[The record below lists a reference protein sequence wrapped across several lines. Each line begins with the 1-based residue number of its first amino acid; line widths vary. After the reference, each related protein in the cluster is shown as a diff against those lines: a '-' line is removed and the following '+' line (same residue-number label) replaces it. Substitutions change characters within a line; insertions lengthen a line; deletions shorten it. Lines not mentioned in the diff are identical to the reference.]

1 MYVDYFSLPF
11 ESPIGLLQL
20 RATDQDITHIVY
32 MEETTD
38 SEFEPIRGHPLI
50 ECCKTQLEEYFA
62 GRRQRFD
69 IPLAAVGTPFQQRVW
84 AQLSA
89 IPYGTTCSYSA
100 IAARLQQPTAARAVG
115 MANSRNPIA
124 IVVPCHRVIG
134 GNGSLTGYAGGLPR
148 KQWLLHH
155 EA

>member
-1 MYVDYFSLPF
+1 MYIDYFSLPC

-20 RATDQDITHIVY
+20 RATDQGITHIDYV
-32 MEETTD
+32 ENEL
-38 SEFEPIRGHPLI
+38 EPVRSHPLL
-50 ECCKTQLEEYFA
+50 ERCKTQLEEYFT
-62 GRRQRFD
+62 GRRQHFD
-69 IPLAAVGTPFQQRVW
+69 IPLAAAGTPFQQRVW

-115 MANSRNPIA
+115 MANSRNPIV